1 MLLLLLKY
9 QDFDI
14 DPVLVQWKRITSPQ
28 DDNIQ
33 CGKDN
38 IMVKELT
45 QRLRQIRL

>member
-1 MLLLLLKY
+1 MVLPLKKY
-9 QDFDI
+9 QDFEM
-14 DPVLVQWKRITSPQ
+14 DPFLVQWKSITSPQ

-45 QRLRQIRL
+45 QRLR